1 MVAVTI
7 SENIKG
13 RLETSKHEFKSQRNA
28 FMAAHNAARYFWIDY
43 SDEEFPVENIDGDK
57 WHFEPL
63 PGVTMDVK
71 LESEETSELSI

>member
-1 MVAVTI
+1 MRGQREKT
-7 SENIKG
+7 SLDEIKRFLFYDKLQQPHVWNG
-13 RLETSKHEFKSQRNA
+13 KTA
-28 FMAAHNAARYFWIDY
+28 FDY